1 MSAQDQFN
9 KFIRRYQVTGRN
21 WIQRRDL
28 SRRQWLQLAG
38 GVAAAGLGS
47 ATAQAQNGVRIDK
60 LDVKT
65 INRAKNV
72 IFILLDGAPS
82 HVDLFDLKVM
92 PGVTPASF
100 KPETI
105 NGVLMPTGILPKLT
119 EALPDYAIVRSM
131 RSWALVHGLAQTWTQ
146 IGRNPT
152 SALGDIAPSIGSIV
166 AIEKQAER
174 TAGQVFPTF
183 LALNASSPSGS
194 GYLPGSYGPF
204 KVTPSTAGVRNTTNV
219 DGEAR
224 FKTRYDMLL
233 QMDAT
238 MRQDSPLGKPVDDY
252 ADFYDAARGL
262 TYNPTVDA
270 TFRFTAADRAPYGAS
285 GFGDACLVAQK
296 ALRANAGTRFIH
308 IRFGGWDDHAGIYD
322 ANRLPARAKQLD
334 DGLAQLIK
342 DLKASG
348 LYDSTLIVMAGEFGR
363 TVGRLSAAAGRDH
376 YLQQFCFLGGA
387 GIKGGRVIG
396 ATDAQGASTTDP
408 GWSAQRDV
416 KPEDI
421 EATIYSAMGINW
433 TSIRYDDPFNRG
445 FEYVPYS
452 HDGLYQPLDELWK

>member
-21 WIQRRDL
+21 WIERRDL

-38 GVAAAGLGS
+38 GTVAAGL
-47 ATAQAQNGVRIDK
+47 AAPPAQAQSGVRIDT
-60 LDVKT
+60 LDVKL

-72 IFILLDGAPS
+72 IFILLEGAPS
-82 HVDLFDLKVM
+82 HTDLFDLKMV

-100 KPETI
+100 KPETV
-105 NGVLMPTGILPKLT
+105 NGVVMPTGILPKLT

-131 RSWALVHGLAQTWTQ
+131 RSWALVHGLAQVWSQ

-152 SALGDIAPSIGSIV
+152 SAFGDLAPSIGSIV
-166 AIEKQAER
+166 SIEKQADR
-174 TAGQVFPTF
+174 LPGQVFPTF
-183 LALNASSPSGS
+183 LALNAQTAIGA

-224 FKTRYDMLL
+224 FKSRYDMLMKL
-233 QMDAT
+233 DAT

-270 TFRFTAADRAPYGAS
+270 AFRYTAADREPYGTS
-285 GFGDACLVAQK
+285 GFGDACLLAQK
-296 ALRANAGTRFIH
+296 VLRANGGTRFIQ
-308 IRFGGWDDHAGIYD
+308 IRFGGWDDHTGIYD

-363 TVGRLSAAAGRDH
+363 TVGKLSGAGGRDH
-376 YLQQFCFLGGA
+376 YLQQFCVLGGA
-387 GIKGGRVIG
+387 GIKGGRAIG
-396 ATDAQGASTTDP
+396 ATDAQGSSTIDP
-408 GWSAQRDV
+408 GWSAKRDV

-433 TSIRYDDPFNRG
+433 TSIRYDDPLNRG
-445 FEYVPYS
+445 FEYVPFAQ
-452 HDGLYQPLDELWK
+452 DGLYQPLDELWS